1 MKKQIALFALVAAA
15 LVAAPSIVRAEDKPA
30 KPEASTN
37 AVPPVAKK
45 HGGTP
50 FRGKVASV
58 DAAAATV
65 SVGKMTVHIT
75 SETKITK
82 DGKPAT
88 LSDITVGEKISGY
101 AKKDEAGKLDATVI
115 NLGKVE
121 GKKPKKAETTD
132 KE

>member
-15 LVAAPSIVRAEDKPA
+15 LIAAPAVLRAEDKPA
-30 KPEASTN
+30 KPEAGQSGEH
-37 AVPPVAKK
+37 AAKK
-45 HGGTP
+45 KGVIP
-50 FRGKVASV
+50 FHGKVAAV

-65 SVGKMTVHIT
+65 TVGTTTVNIT

-88 LSDITVGEKISGY
+88 LADITVGEKVGGAY
-101 AKKDEAGKLDATVI
+101 KKDEAGKMNAVSI
-115 NLGKVE
+115 RIGEKAEKAE
-121 GKKPKKAETTD
+121 GKKPKKED